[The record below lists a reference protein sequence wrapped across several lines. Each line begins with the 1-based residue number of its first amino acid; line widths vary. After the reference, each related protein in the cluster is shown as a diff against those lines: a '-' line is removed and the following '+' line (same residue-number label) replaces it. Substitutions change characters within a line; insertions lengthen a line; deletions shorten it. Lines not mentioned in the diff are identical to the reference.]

1 MAQVRSLKES
11 DLKLSTVSQE
21 IGKEAQNP
29 LRKLKLCTYEKGTND
44 FWYRVIV
51 DIQEEE
57 FQIFDNNNNENAR
70 KYFYACLDIIP
81 CFWSPRSLSH
91 LKDIFTVKV
100 LTKLVELIEQ
110 HGSTWS
116 IAHMCVSLPLP
127 EETMLVLL
135 TSDSFRDHFTSTCHP
150 KGYTILHLAVEL
162 NSVSACRTIIQCGN
176 QWPELRDKAH
186 NLHVKDMEGV
196 VPIQKAIVC
205 KAWACVDYLVQSLSL
220 QPPPGLETPPLLG
233 GEMFQ
238 RARNLQGMKSLSL
251 QPPSGLETPPLLDRE
266 MGMESLSL
274 QPPSGLETPPSL
286 IREMGMKPLSL
297 QPPSGLELTCL
308 GAGNLQAMNGGTE
321 QSSSTRSIKLKKT
334 QFHWFGDKSVDLHEA
349 RDPEV
354 SSCTVQ

>member
-29 LRKLKLCTYEKGTND
+29 LRKLKLCEYEKRKND

-70 KYFYACLDIIP
+70 KYFCACLDIIP

-91 LKDIFTVKV
+91 LTDIFTVKV

-110 HGSTWS
+110 HGNTWS

-135 TSDSFRDHFTSTCHP
+135 TSDSFKDHFTSTCHP

-162 NSVSACRTIIQCGN
+162 NSVSACRAIMRCGDP
-176 QWPELRDKAH
+176 QWPEFCEKVH
-186 NLHVKDMEGV
+186 NLYVKDMEGL

-220 QPPPGLETPPLLG
+220 QPPSDSEIPPLLG

-251 QPPSGLETPPLLDRE
+251 QPPSDLETPPLRV
-266 MGMESLSL
+266 
-274 QPPSGLETPPSL
+274 
-286 IREMGMKPLSL
+286 
-297 QPPSGLELTCL
+297 
-308 GAGNLQAMNGGTE
+308 MNGGPE
-321 QSSSTRSIKLKKT
+321 
-334 QFHWFGDKSVDLHEA
+334 FGDKSVDLHEA
-349 RDPEV
+349 RDPKV
-354 SSCTVQ
+354 NSCTVQ